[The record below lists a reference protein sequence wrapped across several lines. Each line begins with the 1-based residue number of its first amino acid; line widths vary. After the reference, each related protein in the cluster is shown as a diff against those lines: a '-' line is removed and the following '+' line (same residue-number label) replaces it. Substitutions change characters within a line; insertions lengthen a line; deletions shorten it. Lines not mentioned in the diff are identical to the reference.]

1 MGRYILG
8 ISDTRKITGTLRE
21 RGYPDFADY
30 ALTSLK
36 RRLELVIEEFGLHDT
51 GALVNKI
58 NNDDEFPDMA
68 ADAIAVET
76 TELFRDPSMWR
87 MLRDDILPDLFYK
100 TSEVFFWLPGCSSPE
115 DLVSLLIL
123 LKESGLWDKSAVR
136 LTAVS
141 RVSLDSIKQGRF
153 SKNKLEVSEA
163 NYKKFLGSGNLSD
176 YLITTGDGLTWKSDL
191 LSGVEYEVQ
200 KSALGDYPG
209 NIDCII
215 YKDKMIY
222 FNPSLSSKV
231 LDKIY
236 ISLSAGGYLVT
247 GSGESPAHSPVV
259 DFFRQEDQNEKIFRK
274 VR

>member
-1 MGRYILG
+1 MSRYILG
-8 ISDTRKITGTLRE
+8 ISDTRKITGALKE

-36 RRLELVIEEFGLHDT
+36 RRLELVIEKSGLHDT
-51 GALVNKI
+51 GAFIYGI

-87 MLRDDILPDLFYK
+87 MLRDEILPDLFYK
-100 TSEVFFWLPGCSSPE
+100 GSEVVFWLPGCSSPE

-123 LKESGLWDKSAVR
+123 LRESGLRDRSAVM

-141 RVSLDSIKQGRF
+141 RVSLDKIIKGGI
-153 SKNKLEVSEA
+153 SKSKLEVSEA
-163 NYKKFLGSGNLSD
+163 NYKKFQGSGNLSD
-176 YLITTGDGLTWKSDL
+176 YLITTSDSLTWKSDL
-191 LSGVEYEVQ
+191 LSGVKYEVQ

-209 NIDCII
+209 NIDCIL
-215 YKDKMIY
+215 YMDKMIY

-231 LDKIY
+231 LSKIH
-236 ISLSAGGYLVT
+236 ISLSPGGYLVT
-247 GSGESPAHSPVV
+247 GSGESPAHSTVL
-259 DFFRQEDQNEKIFRK
+259 DFFSQADKNEKIFKK